1 MANRII
7 RGTTS
12 YASARNRTNL
22 FAMKRNVFIS
32 LALLLVALSILR
44 SAVATRLDGFT
55 IDEAYHIAAGVSYV
69 KYNDFRINP
78 EHPPLVKLW
87 VGSFMAATGFR
98 LDSLRQ
104 FNDKPGERNYAN
116 LAVFRQN
123 DPDSV
128 QRRARTAMYGLN
140 GLLLLAL
147 AFALERVFNAG
158 VSLGTLLFLAIDPT
172 VAAHLPVVMT
182 DLPVALLSATAV
194 VLAARAFREWKWG
207 DLTACSAF
215 LGLALTAKH
224 SAPVI
229 VLGVALIGAGLA
241 IVQRLG
247 SPKHPRWLRGAKL
260 CAVLG
265 GAMLILW
272 ASYLFRYSESPFGTE
287 SFNRSLAEKI
297 DDVASPRY
305 HAGLATMAATHV
317 VPRAY
322 LWGFA
327 DTIRA
332 GLEGRESLQL
342 FFGRVYRS
350 KGPRYF
356 FPGIIAVKVPIGLIA
371 LILLGLF
378 LFITR
383 RISPDWILPGGVV
396 LAVAL
401 FFLLVL
407 STGATYAGV
416 RHALPVV
423 VLLAIFAGIGFERA
437 LSSKTW
443 HLKVFV
449 AMAFVAAAVSTVPQM
464 RPWEY
469 FNEFVGGT
477 TNAYK
482 SFSDEGV
489 NLGQRSKEL
498 AEYYKRDLKP
508 NGMRPVCLYWV
519 WDEEK
524 SARGIDCFGSDEK
537 HDAALIELPER
548 AGTIFA
554 GPSDFIRSSYWDAAA
569 LREAKPAERL
579 GNLFIFQGTF
589 YLPGEAAS
597 DFYWRGINK
606 VYGEKPDDAEAERA
620 FRRSVELDPTAYFV
634 HIELGN
640 IYLKR
645 RSRDE
650 CVSSYTEALNYAP
663 EDPTIRAALQNQ
675 IQLVSGEALAG
686 VSPLRDPHME

>member
-1 MANRII
+1 
-7 RGTTS
+7 
-12 YASARNRTNL
+12 
-22 FAMKRNVFIS
+22 MKRNVFIS
-32 LALLLVALSILR
+32 LAFLLVALSILR
-44 SAVATRLDGFT
+44 SAAATRLDGFT
-55 IDEAYHIAAGVSYV
+55 IDEAYHIVAGVSYV

-128 QRRARTAMYGLN
+128 QRRARAAMYGLN
-140 GLLLLAL
+140 SLLLLAL
-147 AFALERVFNAG
+147 TFALERVFNAG

-172 VAAHLPVVMT
+172 VAAHMPVVMT

-207 DLTACSAF
+207 DLAACSAF

-224 SAPVI
+224 SAPVT

-241 IVQRLG
+241 IVQRPG
-247 SPKHPRWLRGAKL
+247 FPNQPRWLKGAKL

-272 ASYLFRYSESPFGTE
+272 ASYLFRYSESPSGTG

-305 HAGLATMAATHV
+305 HGVLATMAATHV

-332 GLEGRESLQL
+332 GLEGRETLQL

-350 KGPRYF
+350 RGPRYF
-356 FPGIIAVKVPIGLIA
+356 FPGMIAVKVPIGLIA
-371 LILLGLF
+371 LVLLGLF
-378 LFITR
+378 FFITR
-383 RISPDWILPGGVV
+383 RISPDWLLPGGVV
-396 LAVAL
+396 LAIAL

-407 STGATYAGV
+407 STGATYAGI
-416 RHALPVV
+416 RHALPAV
-423 VLLAIFAGIGFERA
+423 VLLAVFAGIGFERA

-443 HLKVFV
+443 QPKVFV
-449 AMAFVAAAVSTVPQM
+449 ALAFVAVAVSALPQM

-477 TNAYK
+477 TNAYR

-498 AEYYKRDLKP
+498 ADYYKRDLKP
-508 NGMRPVCLYWV
+508 NGVRPVCLYWV

-537 HDAALIELPER
+537 RDAALVELPER
-548 AGTIFA
+548 AGTILA
-554 GPSDFIRSSYWDAAA
+554 GPSDFIRSSYWDTAA
-569 LREAKPAERL
+569 LQEAKPAKRL

-650 CVSSYTEALNYAP
+650 CVRSYTEALKYAP

-675 IQLVSGEALAG
+675 IELVARQTLAG
-686 VSPLRDPHME
+686 VNPLRDPHME

>member
-1 MANRII
+1 M
-7 RGTTS
+7 
-12 YASARNRTNL
+12 NL
-22 FAMKRNVFIS
+22 FAMKRNIFIS
-32 LALLLVALSILR
+32 LALLLVVLSILR

-69 KYNDFRINP
+69 KYHDFRINP

-87 VGSFMAATGFR
+87 VGSFIAATGFR

-128 QRRARTAMYGLN
+128 QRRARAAMYALN

-147 AFALERVFNAG
+147 AFALERTFNAG
-158 VSLGTLLFLAIDPT
+158 VSLGTLLFLVIDPT

-182 DLPVALLSATAV
+182 DLPMALLSATAV

-207 DLTACSAF
+207 DLAACSGF

-224 SAPVI
+224 SAPVTL
-229 VLGVALIGAGLA
+229 LGVALIGAGLA
-241 IVQRLG
+241 IVQRSG
-247 SPKHPRWLRGAKL
+247 SRKHRRWLKGAKL

-272 ASYLFRYSESPFGTE
+272 ASYLFRYSESLSGTE

-297 DDVASPRY
+297 ADVASPRY
-305 HAGLATMAATHV
+305 HSVLATMAATHV

-356 FPGIIAVKVPIGLIA
+356 FPGMIAVKVPIGLIA
-371 LILLGLF
+371 LMLLGLL
-378 LFITR
+378 LFFTR
-383 RISPDWILPGGVV
+383 RVSPDWILPGGIV
-396 LAVAL
+396 LAIAL

-407 STGATYAGV
+407 SNGATYAGI
-416 RHALPVV
+416 RHALPAV
-423 VLLAIFAGIGFERA
+423 VLLAVFAGIGFEMA
-437 LSSKTW
+437 LSSETW
-443 HLKVFV
+443 LLKVFV
-449 AMAFVAAAVSTVPQM
+449 TLAFVAAAVSTLPQM

-508 NGMRPVCLYWV
+508 NGIRPVCLYWF
-519 WDEEK
+519 WAEEK
-524 SARGIDCFGSDEK
+524 SARGIDCLGNDEK

-548 AGTIFA
+548 TGTIFA
-554 GPSDFIRSSYWDAAA
+554 GPSDFVRSGYWDATA

-640 IYLKR
+640 MYLKR

-650 CVSSYTEALNYAP
+650 CVRSYSEALKYAP
-663 EDPTIRAALQNQ
+663 EDSTIRAALQNQ
-675 IQLVSGEALAG
+675 IELVARQALAG
-686 VSPLRDPHME
+686 VHPLRDPHME

>member
-1 MANRII
+1 M
-7 RGTTS
+7 
-12 YASARNRTNL
+12 
-22 FAMKRNVFIS
+22 
-32 LALLLVALSILR
+32 
-44 SAVATRLDGFT
+44 
-55 IDEAYHIAAGVSYV
+55 
-69 KYNDFRINP
+69 
-78 EHPPLVKLW
+78 
-87 VGSFMAATGFR
+87 
-98 LDSLRQ
+98 
-104 FNDKPGERNYAN
+104 
-116 LAVFRQN
+116 
-123 DPDSV
+123 
-128 QRRARTAMYGLN
+128 
-140 GLLLLAL
+140 LAL
-147 AFALERVFNAG
+147 AIALERVFNAG

-194 VLAARAFREWKWG
+194 VLAARAFREWSWH
-207 DLTACSAF
+207 DLAICSAF

-224 SAPVI
+224 SAPVVVFGI
-229 VLGVALIGAGLA
+229 VLIGALLA
-241 IVQRLG
+241 IIQ
-247 SPKHPRWLRGAKL
+247 PRESSKRSSWHKGVKL
-260 CAVLG
+260 CGVLG
-265 GAMLILW
+265 GAMLVLW
-272 ASYLFRYSESPFGTE
+272 ASYFFRYSETPNGIE
-287 SFNRSLAEKI
+287 SFNRPLVEKI
-297 DDVASPRY
+297 NDISSLRY
-305 HAGLATMAATHV
+305 HAVLAAMATTRV

-332 GLEGRESLQL
+332 GIEGRESPQL
-342 FFGRVYRS
+342 FFGRVYHYR
-350 KGPRYF
+350 GPRYF
-356 FPGIIAVKVPIGLIA
+356 FPAMIAVKVPIGLIA
-371 LILLGLF
+371 LMVLGLF

-383 RISPDWILPGGVV
+383 RLPPDWILPCGVV
-396 LAVAL
+396 LASAV

-407 STGATYAGV
+407 STGATYAGI

-423 VLLAIFAGIGFERA
+423 VLLAVFAGVGFERA
-437 LSSKTW
+437 LSSRAW
-443 HLKVFV
+443 QLKSLVGL
-449 AMAFVAAAVSTVPQM
+449 AFVAAAVSTLPQM

-498 AEYYKRDLKP
+498 AEYYKRELKP
-508 NGMRPVCLYWV
+508 KGLRPVCLYWV

-524 SARGIDCFGSDEK
+524 AARGIECFGSDEK
-537 HDAALIELPER
+537 YDAALIELPER
-548 AGTIFA
+548 SGTIFA
-554 GPSDFIRSSYWDAAA
+554 GPSDFIRSSYWDTAA
-569 LREAKPAERL
+569 LREFKPAKRL

-597 DFYWRGINK
+597 DFYWHGINK
-606 VYGEKPDDAEAERA
+606 VYGEKPDDAEAEKA

-650 CVSSYTEALNYAP
+650 CVRSYTEALKYAP
-663 EDPTIRAALQNQ
+663 EEPGIRAVLQNQ
-675 IQLVSGEALAG
+675 IQLVSREALAG

>member
-1 MANRII
+1 MANQIF

-12 YASARNRTNL
+12 YVSAGNRANL
-22 FAMKRNVFIS
+22 FAIKRNVFIW

-55 IDEAYHIAAGVSYV
+55 IDEAYHIAAGVSYL
-69 KYNDFRINP
+69 KYHDFRINP

-87 VGSFMAATGFR
+87 VGSFMVATGFR

-128 QRRARTAMYGLN
+128 QRRARVAMYGLN

-158 VSLGTLLFLAIDPT
+158 VSLGTLLFLVIDPT

-194 VLAARAFREWKWG
+194 VLAARAFREWRWA
-207 DLTACSAF
+207 DLAACSAF

-224 SAPVI
+224 SAPVTA
-229 VLGVALIGAGLA
+229 LSVALIGAGLA
-241 IVQRLG
+241 IVQRRE
-247 SPKHPRWLRGAKL
+247 SPKHSRWLKGVKL

-265 GAMLILW
+265 GAMFVLW
-272 ASYLFRYSESPFGTE
+272 ASYLFRYSESPSGVE
-287 SFNRSLAEKI
+287 SFNRPLVEKI
-297 DDVASPRY
+297 NDVASPRY
-305 HAGLATMAATHV
+305 RAVLATMAATRV

-327 DTIRA
+327 DTVRA
-332 GLEGRESLQL
+332 GIEGRESLQL
-342 FFGRVYRS
+342 FFGRVYHSR
-350 KGPRYF
+350 GPRYF
-356 FPGIIAVKVPIGLIA
+356 FPAMIAVKVPIGLIA
-371 LILLGLF
+371 LMLLGLF

-383 RISPDWILPGGVV
+383 RIPPGWTFPCGVG
-396 LAVAL
+396 LAIAV

-407 STGATYAGV
+407 STGSTYAGI

-423 VLLAIFAGIGFERA
+423 VLLAVFAGVGFEMA
-437 LSSKTW
+437 VSSRVW
-443 HLKVFV
+443 QLKVLV
-449 AMAFVAAAVSTVPQM
+449 ELAFVAAAVSALPLM

-469 FNEFVGGT
+469 FNEFGGGT
-477 TNAYK
+477 SNAYK

-498 AEYYKRDLKP
+498 AEYYKRELKP
-508 NGMRPVCLYWV
+508 KDLRPVCLYWV

-524 SARGIDCFGSDEK
+524 AARGIDCFGGDEK

-548 AGTIFA
+548 SGTIFA
-554 GPSDFIRSSYWDAAA
+554 GPSDFIRGSYWDTAA
-569 LREAKPAERL
+569 LRESKPAKRL

-597 DFYWRGINK
+597 DFYWHGINR
-606 VYGEKPDDAEAERA
+606 VYGGKPDDAEAEKS
-620 FRRSVELDPTAYFV
+620 FRRSLELDPTAYFV

-645 RSRDE
+645 GSREE
-650 CVSSYTEALNYAP
+650 CVSSYLEALKYAP
-663 EDPTIRAALQNQ
+663 EDPEIRSALQNQ
-675 IQLVSGEALAG
+675 IQLVSHEALAG